1 MSTFLSDRLSA
12 YYMNS
17 DPNNSQ
23 MHFDVDVTGED
34 YVHTIKYGTG
44 LYSFNHMQTIGKN
57 LVLGYEFMTLV
68 SPEAIVDRE
77 EPHDDELRLQVRLR

>member
-68 SPEAIVDRE
+68 RPQAIVDRA
-77 EPHDDELRLQVRLR
+77 EPHDDELRLQVCLR